1 MKYAEGSVKVAEYR
15 RQIASIRQKMRE
27 TQAAVEPQQ
36 VEDYEFQTSQG
47 PVRLSQ
53 LFGGRD
59 DLIVIHNMGTSCPNC
74 TLWADGYNGI
84 HHHVA
89 TRAAFVVSSPD
100 VPDTQRTF
108 AAGRGWTFP
117 MVSHSGTTFAADM
130 GYRSEKGGWL
140 PGISVF
146 QRQGKKIVRVSD
158 TQVQPRRRLLC
169 RLAHVRH
176 VARWRRRLEAEQAI
190 PVARLRSLGCRSGWT

>member
-53 LFGGRD
+53 LFGGRE

-74 TLWADGYNGI
+74 TMWADGYNGI

-117 MVSHSGTTFAADM
+117 MVSHSGSTFAADM

-158 TQVQPRRRLLC
+158 TTFSPGDDFCVVWHMFDMLPGGAGDWRPRKQYL
-169 RLAHVRH
+169 
-176 VARWRRRLEAEQAI
+176 
-190 PVARLRSLGCRSGWT
+190 

>member
-1 MKYAEGSVKVAEYR
+1 MKYAEGSAKVTEYR
-15 RQIASIRQKMRE
+15 RQIASIRQQMRE
-27 TQAAVEPQQ
+27 TQAAVEPQD
-36 VEDYEFQTSQG
+36 VEDYEFQTTRG

-53 LFGGRD
+53 LFGDRE

-74 TLWADGYNGI
+74 TMWADGYNGI

-89 TRAAFVVSSPD
+89 SRAAFVVSSPD
-100 VPDTQRTF
+100 APETQRQF

-117 MVSHSGTTFAADM
+117 MVSHAGTTFAADM

-146 QRQGKKIVRVSD
+146 QRRGAKIVRVSD
-158 TQVQPRRRLLC
+158 TRFSPGDDFCVVWHMFDMLPGGAGDWMPKKQY
-169 RLAHVRH
+169 
-176 VARWRRRLEAEQAI
+176 
-190 PVARLRSLGCRSGWT
+190 T